1 MGFFS
6 RLFGKIKNAGREEET
21 YGDWENTE
29 YEELE
34 GFDDPDVR
42 SVYILEALERMEE
55 ASIRTDRNKDE
66 YDAVTSLLVD
76 MEEID
81 SMDVEKRLKVTELA
95 GDIERL
101 EKARRDL
108 VYESGLMEEERIEE
122 LERMGDKIPEG
133 ISRMR
138 EAEDYRKLVLRD
150 LKCLDSE
157 RAATR
162 YREKEDRIILEN
174 SRGIALICVVAM
186 SVCIGILIL
195 LRFKFEMDV
204 RWGYLI
210 ISAMGAIT
218 LTGLFVRHMDAA
230 RDLKRLRKL
239 ENRLIVLQNTVKI
252 RYVNNTKLLSYMYMK
267 YSVESS
273 EELAQDWETYNSE
286 IGARIKDRKLSAEL
300 TDAYRLLMQTLDAAG
315 IRDTDVWT
323 RQTGALLDPREMVEV
338 RHSLIARRQKLR
350 EQLEYNKEVAENE
363 GKRIKEMA
371 AAFPEYSDEIA
382 EMVKRYRGHN
392 EH

>member
-150 LKCLDSE
+150 LKRLDSE

-195 LRFKFEMDV
+195 LRFRFEMDV

>member
-150 LKCLDSE
+150 LKRLDSE

-174 SRGIALICVVAM
+174 SRGIALICVAAM

>member
-6 RLFGKIKNAGREEET
+6 RLFGKIKNAGREEEI

-42 SVYILEALERMEE
+42 SVYILESLERMEE

-150 LKCLDSE
+150 LKRLDSE

>member
-150 LKCLDSE
+150 LKRLDSE

>member
-150 LKCLDSE
+150 LKRLDSE

-371 AAFPEYSDEIA
+371 AAFPEYADEIA

>member
-6 RLFGKIKNAGREEET
+6 RLFGRIKNAGREEET

-150 LKCLDSE
+150 LKRLDSE